1 MLEELEYEHEK
12 QKKVEDLEKQKN
24 KNLKSLENQNKILLD
39 QQEPK
44 TIFWQTYILHD
55 ESGVVK
61 PTSSKGKYLFRIYNL
76 LLKKTTKM
84 LKT

>member
-12 QKKVEDLEKQKN
+12 QKKVEDLEKQKK

-39 QQEPK
+39 QEEPT

-61 PTSSKGKYLFRIYNL
+61 PTLWLSL
-76 LLKKTTKM
+76 LHQKENIFSEFTIFY
-84 LKT
+84 

>member
-1 MLEELEYEHEK
+1 MNMK
-12 QKKVEDLEKQKN
+12 NKKKVADLEKQKN

>member
-12 QKKVEDLEKQKN
+12 QKKVEDLEKQKK

-39 QQEPK
+39 QQEPT

-61 PTSSKGKYLFRIYNL
+61 PTLW
-76 LLKKTTKM
+76 
-84 LKT
+84 